1 MQVSLRRSMNA
12 WDSRQMHESWKFWKY
27 NTHSLLC
34 FFIKVYLY
42 SEEVFLTAMLF
53 INLKQVKEVRILC
66 VISTM
71 IIRKIQ
77 NKTVVNYTSCVF
89 ITNFNFAT
97 VSHFSL
103 RNSKPLWKYIV
114 YETILIFLTDL
125 VKSDNRL
132 KDHMIDYTN
141 FIKCPP
147 STQRQILPIENS
159 LKMKNLF
166 YFILKAQ
173 FILKTFT
180 FLPCFFGYV
189 EKQLDKKCC
198 G

>member
-1 MQVSLRRSMNA
+1 
-12 WDSRQMHESWKFWKY
+12 
-27 NTHSLLC
+27 
-34 FFIKVYLY
+34 
-42 SEEVFLTAMLF
+42 MLF
-53 INLKQVKEVRILC
+53 ITLKQVKEVRILC

-77 NKTVVNYTSCVF
+77 NKTVVNYTSYIF
-89 ITNFNFAT
+89 ITNFIFAT

-103 RNSKPLWKYIV
+103 RNSKPLWKYVV
-114 YETILIFLTDL
+114 YDTILIFLTDL
-125 VKSDNRL
+125 VKSDNKL
-132 KDHMIDYTN
+132 KEHMIDYTN

-147 STQRQILPIENS
+147 SAQRQILPIENF

-189 EKQLDKKCC
+189 EKQLDKKIKVNSKIYDVIDWTSNNYYLKK
-198 G
+198 